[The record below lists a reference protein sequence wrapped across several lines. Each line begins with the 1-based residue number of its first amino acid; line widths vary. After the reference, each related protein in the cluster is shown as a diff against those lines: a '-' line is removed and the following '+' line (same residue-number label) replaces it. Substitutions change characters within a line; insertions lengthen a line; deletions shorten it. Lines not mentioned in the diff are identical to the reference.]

1 MKKYIYTGEYFHQ
14 TDETFM
20 SNDVKIGLTKDF
32 NQREKELTNTNGPIK
47 YEMTGVWEISI
58 DGVDNPA
65 QIIEGICH
73 SFFHVFRY
81 DRNEWF
87 NTKKL
92 GKSSFYT
99 SVSRGL
105 SSLNR
110 LPGVRIVKLSTV
122 DLELSDLAIEN
133 RRNLVDKL
141 SDTEGDPRI
150 VELCSE
156 LDSEELVLSRKYKG
170 SEVQVTVK
178 SNGMYYYL
186 GEEFNS
192 HNKMYNN
199 GIVLDVRGVRGG
211 SGNSS
216 LKPYTLVKTG
226 QKISEVI
233 NIN

>member
-14 TDETFM
+14 TDETFV

-32 NQREKELTNTNGPIK
+32 NQREKELSNTNGPIK
-47 YEMTGVWEISI
+47 YEMTGVWEITI
-58 DGVDNPA
+58 EGVENPA

-81 DRNEWF
+81 DKNEWF
-87 NTKKL
+87 NTEKL
-92 GKSSFYT
+92 GKTSFYT

-110 LPGVRIVKLSTV
+110 LPGVTITKVNM
-122 DLELSDLAIEN
+122 DSDKWCNLTIEN
-133 RRNLVDKL
+133 RRNLVNKL
-141 SDTEGDPRI
+141 SNTEGDPRI

-156 LDSEELVLSRKYKG
+156 LGCDELVLSRKYKG

-186 GEEFNS
+186 GEEFDS

-216 LKPYTLVKTG
+216 LKPYTIIKTG

-233 NIN
+233 NLN

>member
-14 TDETFM
+14 TDETFT
-20 SNDVKIGLTKDF
+20 SSDIKIGLTKDF

-58 DGVDNPA
+58 DGIDNPA

-81 DRNEWF
+81 ERNEWF
-87 NTKKL
+87 NTEKL
-92 GKSSFYT
+92 GKSAFYT
-99 SVSRGL
+99 SVTRGL

-110 LPGVRIVKLSTV
+110 IPGVKITKVNM
-122 DLELSDLAIEN
+122 ESDRWSNLTLEN
-133 RRNLVDKL
+133 RRNLVSKL
-141 SDTEGDPRI
+141 SDSDGDPRI

-156 LDSEELVLSRKYKG
+156 LDCEELVLTRKYKG
-170 SEVQVTVK
+170 RDVEVIVK
-178 SNGMYYYL
+178 SNGLYYYM
-186 GEEFNS
+186 GEEFDS

-199 GIVLDVRGVRGG
+199 GIVLDIRGVRGG

-216 LKPYTLVKTG
+216 LKPYTIIKTG
-226 QKISEVI
+226 QKISDI
-233 NIN
+233 IKLD